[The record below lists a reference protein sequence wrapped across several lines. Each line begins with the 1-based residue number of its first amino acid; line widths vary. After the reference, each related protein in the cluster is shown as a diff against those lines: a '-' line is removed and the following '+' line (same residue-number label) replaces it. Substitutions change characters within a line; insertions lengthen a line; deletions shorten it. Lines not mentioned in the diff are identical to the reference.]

1 MRKKILTIL
10 LLLYLI
16 AGDELSLISI
26 SSDNTKACLEF
37 SSSCYNQIKL
47 IVMDEFE
54 CVSYMNY
61 STTELNCIT
70 HVSIPVNEEC
80 VESYR
85 MEIEAYNITI
95 YSQPL
100 LNIPG

>member
-10 LLLYLI
+10 LLLCLI

-26 SSDNTKACLEF
+26 SSDNTKTCLEF

-47 IVMDEFE
+47 IVKDEFE

-61 STTELNCIT
+61 STTELNCI
-70 HVSIPVNEEC
+70 HVSFPVNEEC
-80 VESYR
+80 IESYR
-85 MEIEAYNITI
+85 LEIEAYNITI
-95 YSQPL
+95 YGQPS